1 MIWTSKH
8 VSGKR
13 SLPWPENDGDNDKQQ
28 KRTPCKYILLSFYCR
43 FESAAAR
50 WGPNSSKQA
59 CRDPSVVTLSLY
71 SAAQRA
77 GDSYY
82 QQVTVAGRNAG
93 QMAIQ
98 GAPYME
104 EGQQQSVVKIMGE

>member
-13 SLPWPENDGDNDKQQ
+13 SLPWPEHDGDNDKQQ
-28 KRTPCKYILLSFYCR
+28 KRTPCKYILLSFER
-43 FESAAAR
+43 AAAR
-50 WGPNSSKQA
+50 RGPNSSKQA

-71 SAAQRA
+71 SAVQRA
-77 GDSYY
+77 GDSYD

-93 QMAIQ
+93 QMVIQ
-98 GAPYME
+98 GVAYVG
-104 EGQQQSVVKIMGE
+104 EGQQESVVKIMGE